1 MNESNT
7 WVLLGSGQQQA
18 EKVGGGR
25 MEEEK
30 RREFWIQVKKAGHM
44 HHPKFF
50 SYPSLSLG
58 LFRAPRGQSMTF
70 YHDQF

>member
-1 MNESNT
+1 MEQAVNESNT

-18 EKVGGGR
+18 DKVGWGG

-30 RREFWIQVKKAGHM
+30 RREFWIQVKKARHM

-50 SYPSLSLG
+50 SQPV
-58 LFRAPRGQSMTF
+58 
-70 YHDQF
+70 

>member
-18 EKVGGGR
+18 DKVGWGEG

-30 RREFWIQVKKAGHM
+30 RREFWIQVKKARHM

-50 SYPSLSLG
+50 SQPV
-58 LFRAPRGQSMTF
+58 
-70 YHDQF
+70 